1 VDLELL
7 IPTFNRAESLRDTL
21 ERLAASPF
29 ATCRTTVLD
38 NASPD
43 ATPQVCAELAPRFA
57 DLRVVR
63 HPRNLGGVANLLRA
77 FELPEATYAWV
88 LADDDDLDFSDCADV
103 VGVLEDGR
111 ADLVSLGAPGRDGWP
126 NGELTTARA
135 LLRTGRRFFHVF
147 GFVPNTVYRT
157 ALFDGDALAEGYL
170 EAGHYYP
177 HFPFLRRLVED
188 HDASVYVSR
197 TEVVRRRGLAR
208 PSSELDWLLNW
219 VRTCETIRDRRLR
232 AQVVAGTTA
241 TPLRWFLGL
250 GGAIALERLH
260 RPDRVWRQVAELAL
274 LLRGR
279 QRAQLLAAA
288 PAGLLPPAVLRPLLA
303 HGARRSGVVLEVEE
317 TLRTG

>member
-1 VDLELL
+1 MDLELL
-7 IPTFNRAESLRDTL
+7 IPTFNRAQSLRETL

-29 ATCRTTVLD
+29 ASCRITVLD

-57 DLRVVR
+57 EMQVVR

-77 FELPEATYAWV
+77 FELPQATYAWV
-88 LADDDDLDFSDCADV
+88 LADDDDLDFSDCDDV
-103 VGVLEDGR
+103 VDVLEHGR

-126 NGELTTARA
+126 AGELTTARE
-135 LLRTGRRFFHVF
+135 LLRAGHRFFHVF

-157 ALFDGDALAEGYL
+157 ALLDGEALAEGYL

-177 HFPFLRRLVED
+177 HFPFLRRQVEER
-188 HDASVYVSR
+188 DASVYVSR
-197 TEVVRRRGLAR
+197 RDVVRRRGLAR

-219 VRTCETIRDRRLR
+219 VRTCETIRDPRLR
-232 AQVVAGTTA
+232 AQVIAGTTA
-241 TPLRWFLGL
+241 SPLRWFLGL

-260 RPDRVWRQVAELAL
+260 RPDRVWRQVAELAV
-274 LLRGR
+274 LLRGA

-288 PAGLLPPAVLRPLLA
+288 PAGLLPRAVVRPLLA
-303 HGARRSGVVLEVEE
+303 AGARRAGVRLDVEE
-317 TLRTG
+317 TLRPA